1 MGTRTVHALC
11 VLLFVQ
17 LAATMPL
24 GAQTRPFH
32 GIYLGAEVGRE
43 DLIGGSYVDGVD
55 FLTQETRGVLSLVAG
70 ARYQTAGGLVVGLE
84 GTVGSTNGDLTL
96 SDSGRDLQ
104 VEYANDTQTSIGG
117 LLGYAFPR
125 STPLLLFAYASEVTR
140 HFDVRVTQ
148 EGSSFDQKDKQ
159 GMLRFGVGA
168 ELGVLGA
175 LLVRARVGTGRA
187 DFGNAETNIRPDRKV
202 QFGFGVVY
210 QF

>member
-1 MGTRTVHALC
+1 MGTRTFHALC
-11 VLLFVQ
+11 VALFAQ
-17 LAATMPL
+17 LASTAPL

-32 GIYLGAEVGRE
+32 GIYLGTEVGRE

-104 VEYANDTQTSIGG
+104 VEYANDSQTSIGG

-148 EGSSFDQKDKQ
+148 EGSTFDQKDEQ

-175 LLVRARVGTGRA
+175 LKVRARVGTGRA
-187 DFGNAETNIRPDRKV
+187 DFGNAETNITPDRKV